1 MKRITMAQWKNLNR
15 YSSFVNP
22 PRLPFFCEIS
32 GALLLALPGLTAGRQ
47 AGRQA
52 GRLSDEIRVNLQNF
66 KIRYRSKYLRFCC
79 VFQRYSVLTALP
91 MHSSRVF
98 RLKLFLRWVVE
109 VRNFGK
115 PYISW
120 AIPTIKHYR
129 A

>member
-1 MKRITMAQWKNLNR
+1 MAQWKNLNR

-32 GALLLALPGLTAGRQ
+32 GALLLALPGLTAGRL
-47 AGRQA
+47 A